1 MKKTVLVIA
10 VALMAVAMMATPV
23 LAAPAEKVPIVFYPS
38 GVSDKGG
45 TINTTPSGIIH
56 VNNAERTATAN
67 LKIGSVWYVG
77 SIHVDLDYIID
88 PIKGSTTQHYHKI
101 TMTFSVAKNPSLSQ
115 EGTFEGVLKWTV
127 EFANP
132 TGLAA
137 HAVLQGA
144 GAFEGQTLW
153 ISNMHNPGPLT
164 GWLLVH

>member
-10 VALMAVAMMATPV
+10 VALMAVAVLATPV
-23 LAAPAEKVPIVFYPS
+23 LAAPAEKVPVVFVPS
-38 GVSDKGG
+38 NVVTTGG
-45 TINTTPSGIIH
+45 AVNTTPSGIIH

-67 LKIGSVWYVG
+67 LKIGAVWYVG

-88 PIKGSTTQHYHKI
+88 PIKGTTTQHYHKI
-101 TMTFSVAKNPSLSQ
+101 TMTFPVQKDLT
-115 EGTFEGVLKWTV
+115 EVGTFEGVLKWTV

-132 TGLAA
+132 MGLAA

-164 GWLLVH
+164 GWLLMH